1 MKVITGNR
9 VPIKMWV
16 TDIDNTALEQAIDLA
31 SLPFAYHHVALM
43 PDAHAGL
50 GMPIGGV
57 LATKGVIV
65 PNAVGVDIVMQN
77 QADLVKPIE
86 TLYPIGVVKG

>member
-1 MKVITGNR
+1 MKVITGSR

-31 SLPFAYHHVALM
+31 SLPFAYKHVALM

-50 GMPIGGV
+50 V
-57 LATKGVIV
+57 R
-65 PNAVGVDIVMQN
+65 
-77 QADLVKPIE
+77 PIE
-86 TLYPIGVVKG
+86 TLYPIAVVKG